1 MNQIW
6 VSGDWHLFNRDP
18 FDKRHPTRTPDE
30 FQTMYDNYVSAIKE
44 GDLFL
49 FLGDLCDAETITDE
63 ELELIKSLLRAIP
76 GYKIMMRGNHDT
88 MDDYFYLM
96 LGFDEICEIGK
107 CHHLVF
113 SHKPCLV
120 GIDEINIHA
129 HLHSEKDH
137 MLNFQHMNVWKW
149 TELNGTPDKPVL
161 LQDLFDLYDKIG
173 NTAESNWGD
182 PDIYQSKDKLS
193 PWKKLSDY
201 SEKDVLDFSDKFTL
215 APMDETAGDRTM
227 EEIINLNDRLNG
239 FKYGF
244 RSNDGISDEYL
255 SDYRVLSPVKFERA
269 RGGVCWDFAVYQADY
284 FRKNFPSI
292 QFTMW
297 YVIFDV
303 GPYWPTHTFMTFRYE
318 GKTYYFESSF
328 KRCAGV
334 WEVESEEDAVNFVMH
349 EMDSIDTGVDDLLS
363 HDYYVYRYNALDVR
377 IPGMS
382 APEFMK
388 HIEKKGHTVKHIYRN
403 DYTVSLYSPVNES
416 ADTSDGILD
425 EVLFQD
431 IEQTKRWLADDDA
444 YQNELDATEYSD
456 SRKPTKMR
464 GKNDVIAESSKR
476 KVYKDPT
483 ELRKP
488 DRAESNKLAKK
499 YDIPNVGRTTPE
511 EYEEAR
517 KSPEERSAEKR
528 ERQLTQLQRARS
540 VKKRKAIVRKVKSKI
555 PFVKNESV
563 EAIALRSD
571 RIDTTGS
578 IYTKVM
584 QSEGGKITEYAMM
597 CADLIHSITSI
608 NPELLDAQRI
618 LTVQSAEE
626 LIAEFKRQQ
635 SEWIEQYN
643 KNITFDHQLALLY
656 QVMNARRRFKIKEAY
671 PYLIPYNL
679 SPEKF
684 RQYVQYRIDEWR
696 EMINILEESLRINL
710 QFLVLDSAEAARISS
725 ITDKKHF
732 IKEMKKVVDQNA
744 DRITEKHPDGSRT
757 IDFSLINRGKVF
769 ICGQIYDEQKFMR
782 KPSQY
787 LARLSYYDYII
798 VTHGGSL
805 IKGTWTMDPITFDN
819 VSYDKVTDLLD
830 VLGQDGSQILVMAC
844 NPDGIKLPP
853 KKYSNVDYAD
863 ANVIMESGG
872 AISNQIDLSNW
883 SKEIKKS
890 IKRVNKLKA
899 IINTCVTD
907 AYLLTPPDQIQFIT
921 AENFEL
927 SHDTNFV
934 FATVAAKNDKKAV
947 QKYHYAFNTILGI
960 YESINHAANI
970 ICAAAQQYGDS
981 SNRGY
986 RVKAIREDI
995 DDTNLYES
1003 FWAEGNQICDGYL
1016 MPEDIVLP
1024 DPMMCCEVAYA
1035 FDLGVRN
1042 GKPFACNYLIETIQ
1056 NGSVV
1061 DCTPVSRQELYDV
1074 INASSDSVIG
1084 EYDISSYDSTEH
1096 SPLYGDRKRFFYN
1109 YDMPKEHNTAA
1120 EKLDEGV
1127 FVYKH
1132 KFNGYTESVYRM
1144 DALIDAIQNKT
1155 NASANSAL
1163 DGKVIVSF
1171 FEDILDNYNHISPEF
1186 LDRDEL
1192 AAVKS
1197 ANELIQLFLE
1207 KTKEIH
1213 DESDEYYTGATE
1225 MLHLLA
1231 MVSKR
1236 SDGKNHYDSLVPT
1249 GLTDR
1254 QFMEFIDLR
1263 IQEMENIEDFVDQC
1277 IVNNGV
1283 LYAIAQKQADV
1294 IAGTSDKKAHIKA
1307 LKEYMNDH
1315 EDEFIHKRTSRH
1327 IVAYEY
1333 DFSSIGRGIAY
1344 VSESIYSGKSDVSG
1358 KRYVRPSR
1366 LLVRAALYDYI
1377 VYSHGDS
1384 NNNGVYEIDP
1394 VIIDNKVY
1402 TNVHDIIAALNP
1414 NGNKKV
1420 LILCCNSN
1428 RVVYDSSDPKFNGVK
1443 YPSTTTV
1450 MESTMP
1456 KISDLESKLKS
1467 WGQYATNQ
1475 MKELSKL
1482 SKKVSDLLQSD
1493 ESIVWPK
1500 KFHMIEISFGEIKVK
1515 TMSPEDVSEYANIK
1529 NRCIKSLLEYC
1540 ERMYFVCKMMAT
1552 IFSDM
1557 LNGGI
1562 NESGHSWSVRGTI
1575 ARFGQPDVGYCFGHK
1590 FKTLNECVENYELCR
1605 DTFLTYD
1612 HNVHYHS
1619 SKPDNIT
1626 LYEMTYEDYCDH
1638 FYTKLKSL
1646 AAEYNK
1652 REDIFKH
1659 TTKILKC
1666 DQKDLPKF
1674 ECRVETSSEKQ
1685 LCFSMVD
1692 PDTSFEIKCEYEKY
1706 LKEMIKELEKDAKEY
1721 PGAKSIWTADAEGTI
1736 YVNLELGQLNEAA
1749 IKRVSDDG
1757 KPVPKT
1763 CPKCGAKIGLYLK
1776 GEPVWLCSNQ
1786 KCGAYYGTV
1795 PMNESHQNEIIV
1807 KVKETTNPNDGESNK
1822 AVELTFYLGNQ
1833 KIGEAGV
1840 SGYDT
1845 GKGFLYNMEV
1855 EKPYRGRGYGKYI
1868 LNYVMQYYSVTDLS
1882 VAVDNDTAIH
1892 LYEKAGFRRKKTFR
1906 SNGENGYEK
1915 GRFHWY
1921 QLTETISESADTKAS
1936 KQVYHGSPLKL
1947 NVLKPQNR
1955 SLEARDYVFASP
1967 DRNFALCYAGNAWN
1981 DFMINQSYL
1990 NDKLTLIEIEPGAF
2004 EKAFNTSGYLYTLD
2018 GNDFPIRRS
2027 SCEVMTDRP
2036 VKPKSIKRI
2045 QNVYNEI
2052 KHSGIRLYHYG
2063 TWPKDH
2069 IFKSREE
2076 YLADR
2081 TEKFKHYIQESYQ
2094 FELVNK
2100 TLRFMDPINES
2111 VNKTEKLYPVY
2122 IMLVHSGTAVSN
2134 VIKKVSH
2141 SEYSHASISF
2151 DSSMSKMY
2159 SFARKD
2165 PKNPFIGGFRYESIG
2180 KGFYEKKEVPYGVY
2194 VVPCTEDQ
2202 IKRMKKRLAYFEK
2215 NQEKFTFDFVGL
2227 VTNYAGIVNNPAYSW
2242 FCSRFVADILNAGS
2256 PEGKVYVPEP
2266 SLQDPDDFKRAVF
2279 ARYVTSGDNLMK
2291 YNQKEVDR
2299 ATKRILRA
2307 EEMYRKQLN
2316 ESVYYNR
2323 FDPTDPYAVTVM
2335 RYQLSNMNEAAM
2347 DEFLRY
2353 IKSFHVELDP
2363 NGNVILT
2370 RRVYNQLDHHFI
2382 QTKQALKTMKK
2393 AGDLEG
2399 MKENLA
2405 KLYYMIQLITDQYM
2419 DKKTVSISKTVKKD
2433 MIDLRSVMLNVFQ
2446 QNLQYV
2452 EEMDP
2457 KFNFQSYYDGSVYGK
2472 KTKIPISGITSIG
2485 KTLGTLL

>member
-30 FQTMYDNYVSAIKE
+30 FKTMYDNYVSTIKE

-49 FLGDLCDAETITDE
+49 FLGDLCDVETATDE
-63 ELELIKSLLRAIP
+63 ELDLIKSLLHAIP

-107 CHHLVF
+107 CHHLIF
-113 SHKPCLV
+113 SHQPCLV

-173 NTAESNWGD
+173 NTAEPSWGD
-182 PDIYQSKDKLS
+182 PDIYHSKDKLS
-193 PWKKLSDY
+193 PWKKLSYY

-215 APMDETAGDRTM
+215 APMDESAGDRTM
-227 EEIINLNDRLNG
+227 EEIIHLNDRLNG

-244 RSNDGISDEYL
+244 RSDDGISDEYL
-255 SDYRVLSPVKFERA
+255 SDYRVLSPIKFERA

-284 FRKNFPSI
+284 FRKNFPSVL
-292 QFTMW
+292 FTMW

-349 EMDSIDTGVDDLLS
+349 EMASIDTGVDDLLS
-363 HDYYVYRYNALDVR
+363 HDYYVYRYNALDTR

-388 HIEKKGHTVKHIYRN
+388 HIEKKGHPVKHVYRD
-403 DYTVSLYSPVNES
+403 DYTVSLYSPINES

-476 KVYKDPT
+476 KVYNDPT
-483 ELRKP
+483 ELHKP
-488 DRAESNKLAKK
+488 DRAESNKIAKK

-517 KSPEERSAEKR
+517 KSPEERSAERR

-540 VKKRKAIVRKVKSKI
+540 VKKRKSIVRKVKSKI
-555 PFVKNESV
+555 PFVKNE
-563 EAIALRSD
+563 
-571 RIDTTGS
+571 
-578 IYTKVM
+578 
-584 QSEGGKITEYAMM
+584 
-597 CADLIHSITSI
+597 
-608 NPELLDAQRI
+608 
-618 LTVQSAEE
+618 
-626 LIAEFKRQQ
+626 
-635 SEWIEQYN
+635 
-643 KNITFDHQLALLY
+643 
-656 QVMNARRRFKIKEAY
+656 
-671 PYLIPYNL
+671 
-679 SPEKF
+679 
-684 RQYVQYRIDEWR
+684 
-696 EMINILEESLRINL
+696 
-710 QFLVLDSAEAARISS
+710 
-725 ITDKKHF
+725 
-732 IKEMKKVVDQNA
+732 
-744 DRITEKHPDGSRT
+744 
-757 IDFSLINRGKVF
+757 
-769 ICGQIYDEQKFMR
+769 
-782 KPSQY
+782 
-787 LARLSYYDYII
+787 
-798 VTHGGSL
+798 
-805 IKGTWTMDPITFDN
+805 
-819 VSYDKVTDLLD
+819 
-830 VLGQDGSQILVMAC
+830 
-844 NPDGIKLPP
+844 
-853 KKYSNVDYAD
+853 
-863 ANVIMESGG
+863 
-872 AISNQIDLSNW
+872 
-883 SKEIKKS
+883 
-890 IKRVNKLKA
+890 
-899 IINTCVTD
+899 
-907 AYLLTPPDQIQFIT
+907 
-921 AENFEL
+921 
-927 SHDTNFV
+927 
-934 FATVAAKNDKKAV
+934 TVAD
-947 QKYHYAFNTILGI
+947 
-960 YESINHAANI
+960 ES
-970 ICAAAQQYGDS
+970 D
-981 SNRGY
+981 
-986 RVKAIREDI
+986 
-995 DDTNLYES
+995 
-1003 FWAEGNQICDGYL
+1003 
-1016 MPEDIVLP
+1016 
-1024 DPMMCCEVAYA
+1024 
-1035 FDLGVRN
+1035 
-1042 GKPFACNYLIETIQ
+1042 
-1056 NGSVV
+1056 
-1061 DCTPVSRQELYDV
+1061 VSD
-1074 INASSDSVIG
+1074 
-1084 EYDISSYDSTEH
+1084 YDSTEH
-1096 SPLYGDRKRFFYN
+1096 SPLYGDRKHFFYN
-1109 YDMPKEHNTAA
+1109 YDMPKEENTSA
-1120 EKLDEGV
+1120 EKITINESASLTSYRSIARRIHSYTESKKNDVVGNQNCMLCTWAFELSCRGQQTNPRPVYSPRDIIFSIAGESIVKNPVRIHFTTKTELSRIVKEAGNNARFYIHVNWNNCTGGHEFIILNNSGKVVVVDPQTGYVGDIDSRGSATYFDINYANSYLCRLDDKVIDANTLKYNDITYLTEWDEDIDIPYMKEHNMLDESVDSLDEGV
-1127 FVYKH
+1127 L
-1132 KFNGYTESVYRM
+1132 S
-1144 DALIDAIQNKT
+1144 DAIKDLPAIIN
-1155 NASANSAL
+1155 NLSADAM
-1163 DGKVIVSF
+1163 
-1171 FEDILDNYNHISPEF
+1171 
-1186 LDRDEL
+1186 
-1192 AAVKS
+1192 
-1197 ANELIQLFLE
+1197 
-1207 KTKEIH
+1207 
-1213 DESDEYYTGATE
+1213 YTGNWAKE
-1225 MLHLLA
+1225 LR
-1231 MVSKR
+1231 R
-1236 SDGKNHYDSLVPT
+1236 STN
-1249 GLTDR
+1249 
-1254 QFMEFIDLR
+1254 E
-1263 IQEMENIEDFVDQC
+1263 
-1277 IVNNGV
+1277 
-1283 LYAIAQKQADV
+1283 
-1294 IAGTSDKKAHIKA
+1294 
-1307 LKEYMNDH
+1307 
-1315 EDEFIHKRTSRH
+1315 
-1327 IVAYEY
+1327 
-1333 DFSSIGRGIAY
+1333 SSIQ
-1344 VSESIYSGKSDVSG
+1344 
-1358 KRYVRPSR
+1358 
-1366 LLVRAALYDYI
+1366 
-1377 VYSHGDS
+1377 
-1384 NNNGVYEIDP
+1384 
-1394 VIIDNKVY
+1394 
-1402 TNVHDIIAALNP
+1402 
-1414 NGNKKV
+1414 
-1420 LILCCNSN
+1420 
-1428 RVVYDSSDPKFNGVK
+1428 VVN
-1443 YPSTTTV
+1443 
-1450 MESTMP
+1450 E
-1456 KISDLESKLKS
+1456 
-1467 WGQYATNQ
+1467 
-1475 MKELSKL
+1475 
-1482 SKKVSDLLQSD
+1482 
-1493 ESIVWPK
+1493 
-1500 KFHMIEISFGEIKVK
+1500 
-1515 TMSPEDVSEYANIK
+1515 
-1529 NRCIKSLLEYC
+1529 
-1540 ERMYFVCKMMAT
+1540 MA
-1552 IFSDM
+1552 
-1557 LNGGI
+1557 
-1562 NESGHSWSVRGTI
+1562 
-1575 ARFGQPDVGYCFGHK
+1575 
-1590 FKTLNECVENYELCR
+1590 
-1605 DTFLTYD
+1605 
-1612 HNVHYHS
+1612 
-1619 SKPDNIT
+1619 
-1626 LYEMTYEDYCDH
+1626 YEDYCDH
-1638 FYTKLKSL
+1638 FYAKLKSL
-1646 AAEYNK
+1646 AAEYNR

-1659 TTKILKC
+1659 TAKILKC

-1674 ECRVETSSEKQ
+1674 ECRIETSSEKQ
-1685 LCFSMVD
+1685 LCFSMVN

-1706 LKEMIKELEKDAKEY
+1706 LKEMIKELEKEAKEY

-1786 KCGAYYGTV
+1786 KCGTYYGTAPMNESAMCSV
-1795 PMNESHQNEIIV
+1795 PLYYLSYENLHDDLYPVGKCLFTTIDQAVSEVVWESKNRHPQNKTRIPCDMFVHVTEPGYYELRSSDQVCGAKWSIDNITLNCIGRVHINADGSYDLDLDRVNESHQNEIVV
-1807 KVKETTNPNDGESNK
+1807 KAKETTNPNDGESNK
-1822 AVELTFYLGNQ
+1822 AVELTFYLDNQ

-1855 EKPYRGRGYGKYI
+1855 EKSYRGRGYGKYI

-1882 VAVDNDTAIH
+1882 VAVNNDTAIH

-1921 QLTETISESADTKAS
+1921 QLAETMSESTHASTVDDDHVQGKQYDLRDFTQITVTEEWLRSMKKSYKFLSHIPATKQGVDTIAWMDHNQLVAIVSVDTEPSKRERIWIHNIQVANEYRGHGLS
-1936 KQVYHGSPLKL
+1936 KQILRYVIDKYKTNALAVKSDNLLAHKVYQDIGFIFGSGPDDIMGDSRIMYLDNGTVYHGSPLKL

-1955 SLEARDYVFASP
+1955 SLEERDYVFASP

-1990 NDKLTLIEIEPGAF
+1990 NGKLTLIEIEPDAF
-2004 EKAFNTSGYLYTLD
+2004 EKAFNTPGYLYALD

-2027 SCEVMTDRP
+2027 SREVMTDRP

-2045 QNVYNEI
+2045 PNVYNEI
-2052 KHSGIRLYHYG
+2052 KHSGIQLYHYG

-2081 TEKFKHYIQESYQ
+2081 TEKFKQHIQESYQ

-2279 ARYVTSGDNLMK
+2279 ARYVTSGNNLME

-2307 EEMYRKQLN
+2307 EEMYREQLN
-2316 ESVYYNR
+2316 ESVHYNR

-2335 RYQLSNMNEAAM
+2335 RYQLSNMNEAVM

-2399 MKENLA
+2399 MKENLT

>member
-30 FQTMYDNYVSAIKE
+30 FQTMYDNYVSTIKE

-49 FLGDLCDAETITDE
+49 FLGDLCDAETATDE
-63 ELELIKSLLRAIP
+63 ELDLIKSLLHAIP
-76 GYKIMMRGNHDT
+76 GYKVMMRGNHDT

-96 LGFDEICEIGK
+96 LGFDEICQIGK

-173 NTAESNWGD
+173 NTAEPTWGN
-182 PDIYQSKDKLS
+182 PDVYRSKDKLS
-193 PWKKLSDY
+193 PWKTLSDY

-215 APMDETAGDRTM
+215 APMDEAVGDRIM
-227 EEIINLNDRLNG
+227 EEIIHLNDRLNG

-244 RSNDGISDEYL
+244 RSDDGISDEYL

-284 FRKNFPSI
+284 FRKNFPSVP
-292 QFTMW
+292 FTMW

-349 EMDSIDTGVDDLLS
+349 EMASIDTGVDDLLS
-363 HDYYVYRYNALDVR
+363 HDYYVYRYNALDTR

-388 HIEKKGHTVKHIYRN
+388 HIEKKGHPVKHIYRD

-431 IEQTKRWLADDDA
+431 IEQTKRWLADDDT
-444 YQNELDATEYSD
+444 YQDELNAAEYSD

-464 GKNDVIAESSKR
+464 GKNDVITESSKR

-483 ELRKP
+483 ELHKP
-488 DRAESNKLAKK
+488 DRAESNKIAKK

-517 KSPEERSAEKR
+517 KSPEERSAERR

-540 VKKRKAIVRKVKSKI
+540 VKKRKSIIRKVKSKI
-555 PFVKNESV
+555 PFVKNE
-563 EAIALRSD
+563 
-571 RIDTTGS
+571 
-578 IYTKVM
+578 
-584 QSEGGKITEYAMM
+584 
-597 CADLIHSITSI
+597 
-608 NPELLDAQRI
+608 
-618 LTVQSAEE
+618 
-626 LIAEFKRQQ
+626 
-635 SEWIEQYN
+635 
-643 KNITFDHQLALLY
+643 
-656 QVMNARRRFKIKEAY
+656 
-671 PYLIPYNL
+671 
-679 SPEKF
+679 
-684 RQYVQYRIDEWR
+684 
-696 EMINILEESLRINL
+696 
-710 QFLVLDSAEAARISS
+710 
-725 ITDKKHF
+725 
-732 IKEMKKVVDQNA
+732 
-744 DRITEKHPDGSRT
+744 
-757 IDFSLINRGKVF
+757 
-769 ICGQIYDEQKFMR
+769 
-782 KPSQY
+782 
-787 LARLSYYDYII
+787 
-798 VTHGGSL
+798 
-805 IKGTWTMDPITFDN
+805 
-819 VSYDKVTDLLD
+819 
-830 VLGQDGSQILVMAC
+830 
-844 NPDGIKLPP
+844 
-853 KKYSNVDYAD
+853 
-863 ANVIMESGG
+863 
-872 AISNQIDLSNW
+872 
-883 SKEIKKS
+883 
-890 IKRVNKLKA
+890 
-899 IINTCVTD
+899 
-907 AYLLTPPDQIQFIT
+907 
-921 AENFEL
+921 
-927 SHDTNFV
+927 
-934 FATVAAKNDKKAV
+934 TVAD
-947 QKYHYAFNTILGI
+947 
-960 YESINHAANI
+960 ES
-970 ICAAAQQYGDS
+970 D
-981 SNRGY
+981 
-986 RVKAIREDI
+986 
-995 DDTNLYES
+995 
-1003 FWAEGNQICDGYL
+1003 
-1016 MPEDIVLP
+1016 
-1024 DPMMCCEVAYA
+1024 
-1035 FDLGVRN
+1035 
-1042 GKPFACNYLIETIQ
+1042 
-1056 NGSVV
+1056 
-1061 DCTPVSRQELYDV
+1061 VSD
-1074 INASSDSVIG
+1074 
-1084 EYDISSYDSTEH
+1084 YDSTEH
-1096 SPLYGDRKRFFYN
+1096 SPLYGDRKHFFYN

-1120 EKLDEGV
+1120 EKL
-1127 FVYKH
+1127 
-1132 KFNGYTESVYRM
+1132 
-1144 DALIDAIQNKT
+1144 
-1155 NASANSAL
+1155 
-1163 DGKVIVSF
+1163 
-1171 FEDILDNYNHISPEF
+1171 
-1186 LDRDEL
+1186 
-1192 AAVKS
+1192 
-1197 ANELIQLFLE
+1197 
-1207 KTKEIH
+1207 
-1213 DESDEYYTGATE
+1213 
-1225 MLHLLA
+1225 
-1231 MVSKR
+1231 
-1236 SDGKNHYDSLVPT
+1236 
-1249 GLTDR
+1249 
-1254 QFMEFIDLR
+1254 
-1263 IQEMENIEDFVDQC
+1263 
-1277 IVNNGV
+1277 
-1283 LYAIAQKQADV
+1283 
-1294 IAGTSDKKAHIKA
+1294 
-1307 LKEYMNDH
+1307 
-1315 EDEFIHKRTSRH
+1315 
-1327 IVAYEY
+1327 
-1333 DFSSIGRGIAY
+1333 
-1344 VSESIYSGKSDVSG
+1344 
-1358 KRYVRPSR
+1358 
-1366 LLVRAALYDYI
+1366 
-1377 VYSHGDS
+1377 
-1384 NNNGVYEIDP
+1384 
-1394 VIIDNKVY
+1394 
-1402 TNVHDIIAALNP
+1402 
-1414 NGNKKV
+1414 
-1420 LILCCNSN
+1420 
-1428 RVVYDSSDPKFNGVK
+1428 
-1443 YPSTTTV
+1443 
-1450 MESTMP
+1450 
-1456 KISDLESKLKS
+1456 
-1467 WGQYATNQ
+1467 
-1475 MKELSKL
+1475 
-1482 SKKVSDLLQSD
+1482 
-1493 ESIVWPK
+1493 
-1500 KFHMIEISFGEIKVK
+1500 
-1515 TMSPEDVSEYANIK
+1515 
-1529 NRCIKSLLEYC
+1529 
-1540 ERMYFVCKMMAT
+1540 
-1552 IFSDM
+1552 
-1557 LNGGI
+1557 
-1562 NESGHSWSVRGTI
+1562 
-1575 ARFGQPDVGYCFGHK
+1575 
-1590 FKTLNECVENYELCR
+1590 
-1605 DTFLTYD
+1605 
-1612 HNVHYHS
+1612 
-1619 SKPDNIT
+1619 
-1626 LYEMTYEDYCDH
+1626 YEMAYEDYCDH
-1638 FYTKLKSL
+1638 FYVRLKSL

-1659 TTKILKC
+1659 TAKILKC

-1776 GEPVWLCSNQ
+1776 GETVWLCSNQ
-1786 KCGAYYGTV
+1786 KCGAYYGTA
-1795 PMNESHQNEIIV
+1795 PMNESAICSAPLYYLSYENLHDDLYPVGKCLFTTIDQAVSEVVWKSKNRHPQNKTHIPCDMFVHVTEPGYYELRSSDQVCGAKWSIDNITLNCIGRIHINADGSYDLDLDRVNESHQNEIVV
-1807 KVKETTNPNDGESNK
+1807 KAKETTNPNDGESNK
-1822 AVELTFYLGNQ
+1822 AVELTFYLDNQ

-1855 EKPYRGRGYGKYI
+1855 EKSYRGRGYGKYI

-1882 VAVDNDTAIH
+1882 VAVNNDTAIH

-1921 QLTETISESADTKAS
+1921 QLAETMSESTHASTVDDDHVQGKQYDLRDFTQITVTEEWFRSMKKSYKFLSHIPATKQGVDTIAWMDHNQLVAIVSVDTEPSKRERIWIHNIQVANEYRGHGLS
-1936 KQVYHGSPLKL
+1936 KQILRYVIDKYKTNALAVKSDNLLAHKVYQDIGFIFGSGPDDIMGDSRIMYLNDSTVYHGSPLKL
-1947 NVLKPQNR
+1947 NVLKPQNQ

-1990 NDKLTLIEIEPGAF
+1990 NGKLTLIEIEPDAF
-2004 EKAFNTSGYLYTLD
+2004 EKAFNTTGYLYALD

-2027 SCEVMTDRP
+2027 SREVMTDRP

-2045 QNVYNEI
+2045 PNVYNEI
-2052 KHSGIRLYHYG
+2052 KHSGIQLYHYG

-2279 ARYVTSGDNLMK
+2279 ARYVTSGNNLME

-2316 ESVYYNR
+2316 ESAYYNR

-2335 RYQLSNMNEAAM
+2335 RYQLSNMNEAVM

>member
-18 FDKRHPTRTPDE
+18 FDKCHPTRTPDE
-30 FQTMYDNYVSAIKE
+30 FQIMYDNYVSTIKE

-49 FLGDLCDAETITDE
+49 FLGDLCDVETATDE
-63 ELELIKSLLRAIP
+63 ELDLIKSLLHAIP
-76 GYKIMMRGNHDT
+76 GYKVMMRGNHDT

-96 LGFDEICEIGK
+96 LGFDEICQIGK

-149 TELNGTPDKPVL
+149 TELNGTPDEPVL
-161 LQDLFDLYDKIG
+161 LQDLFDLYDKLG
-173 NTAESNWGD
+173 NTAEPTWGD
-182 PDIYQSKDKLS
+182 PDVYQSKDKLS

-215 APMDETAGDRTM
+215 APMDEAVRGRTM
-227 EEIINLNDRLNG
+227 EDIIHLNDRLNG

-244 RSNDGISDEYL
+244 RSDDGISDEYL
-255 SDYRVLSPVKFERA
+255 SDYRVLSPIKFERA

-284 FRKNFPSI
+284 FRKNFPSV

-349 EMDSIDTGVDDLLS
+349 EMAAIDTGVDDLLS
-363 HDYYVYRYNALDVR
+363 HDYYIYRYNALDTR

-388 HIEKKGHTVKHIYRN
+388 HIEKKGHPVKHVYRD

-416 ADTSDGILD
+416 ADMSDGILD

-431 IEQTKRWLADDDA
+431 IEQTKRWLADDDT

-483 ELRKP
+483 ELHKP
-488 DRAESNKLAKK
+488 DRAESDKLAKK

-656 QVMNARRRFKIKEAY
+656 QVMNARRGFKIKEAY

-684 RQYVQYRIDEWR
+684 RRYVQYRIDEWR
-696 EMINILEESLRINL
+696 EMINILEEALRINL

-725 ITDKKHF
+725 ITDKKRF

-769 ICGQIYDEQKFMR
+769 ICGQVYDEQKFMR

-805 IKGTWTMDPITFDN
+805 IEGTWTMDPITFDN

-872 AISNQIDLSNW
+872 AISSQIDLSNW

-934 FATVAAKNDKKAV
+934 FATVAVENSKKTV
-947 QKYHYAFNTILGI
+947 QKYHYAFNTILDI

-970 ICAAAQQYGDS
+970 ICTVAQQYGDS

-995 DDTNLYES
+995 DGANLYES
-1003 FWAEGNQICDGYL
+1003 FWAEGNQIRDVYL

-1056 NGSVV
+1056 NGNVV
-1061 DCTPVSRQELYDV
+1061 DRTPVSHQELYDV
-1074 INASSDSVIG
+1074 INASSDSVVG
-1084 EYDISSYDSTEH
+1084 EFDISSYDSTEH
-1096 SPLYGDRKRFFYN
+1096 SPLYGDRKHFFYN
-1109 YDMPKEHNTAA
+1109 YNMPKEYNTAA
-1120 EKLDEGV
+1120 EKL
-1127 FVYKH
+1127 
-1132 KFNGYTESVYRM
+1132 
-1144 DALIDAIQNKT
+1144 
-1155 NASANSAL
+1155 
-1163 DGKVIVSF
+1163 
-1171 FEDILDNYNHISPEF
+1171 
-1186 LDRDEL
+1186 
-1192 AAVKS
+1192 
-1197 ANELIQLFLE
+1197 
-1207 KTKEIH
+1207 
-1213 DESDEYYTGATE
+1213 
-1225 MLHLLA
+1225 
-1231 MVSKR
+1231 
-1236 SDGKNHYDSLVPT
+1236 
-1249 GLTDR
+1249 
-1254 QFMEFIDLR
+1254 
-1263 IQEMENIEDFVDQC
+1263 
-1277 IVNNGV
+1277 
-1283 LYAIAQKQADV
+1283 
-1294 IAGTSDKKAHIKA
+1294 
-1307 LKEYMNDH
+1307 ND
-1315 EDEFIHKRTSRH
+1315 T
-1327 IVAYEY
+1327 
-1333 DFSSIGRGIAY
+1333 
-1344 VSESIYSGKSDVSG
+1344 
-1358 KRYVRPSR
+1358 
-1366 LLVRAALYDYI
+1366 
-1377 VYSHGDS
+1377 
-1384 NNNGVYEIDP
+1384 
-1394 VIIDNKVY
+1394 
-1402 TNVHDIIAALNP
+1402 
-1414 NGNKKV
+1414 
-1420 LILCCNSN
+1420 
-1428 RVVYDSSDPKFNGVK
+1428 
-1443 YPSTTTV
+1443 
-1450 MESTMP
+1450 
-1456 KISDLESKLKS
+1456 
-1467 WGQYATNQ
+1467 
-1475 MKELSKL
+1475 
-1482 SKKVSDLLQSD
+1482 
-1493 ESIVWPK
+1493 
-1500 KFHMIEISFGEIKVK
+1500 
-1515 TMSPEDVSEYANIK
+1515 
-1529 NRCIKSLLEYC
+1529 
-1540 ERMYFVCKMMAT
+1540 
-1552 IFSDM
+1552 
-1557 LNGGI
+1557 
-1562 NESGHSWSVRGTI
+1562 
-1575 ARFGQPDVGYCFGHK
+1575 
-1590 FKTLNECVENYELCR
+1590 
-1605 DTFLTYD
+1605 
-1612 HNVHYHS
+1612 
-1619 SKPDNIT
+1619 T
-1626 LYEMTYEDYCDH
+1626 LYEMAYEDYCDH
-1638 FYTKLKSL
+1638 FYARLKSL

-1659 TTKILKC
+1659 TAKILKC
-1666 DQKDLPKF
+1666 DQTDLPKF

-1706 LKEMIKELEKDAKEY
+1706 LKEMIKELEKETKEY

-1763 CPKCGAKIGLYLK
+1763 CPKCGSKIGLYLK

-1786 KCGAYYGTV
+1786 KCGTYYGTA
-1795 PMNESHQNEIIV
+1795 PMNESAMCSVPLYYLSYENLHDDLYPVGKCLFTTIDQAVSEVVWESKNRHSQNKTHIPCDMFV
-1807 KVKETTNPNDGESNK
+1807 H
-1822 AVELTFYLGNQ
+1822 
-1833 KIGEAGV
+1833 
-1840 SGYDT
+1840 
-1845 GKGFLYNMEV
+1845 
-1855 EKPYRGRGYGKYI
+1855 
-1868 LNYVMQYYSVTDLS
+1868 VT
-1882 VAVDNDTAIH
+1882 
-1892 LYEKAGFRRKKTFR
+1892 
-1906 SNGENGYEK
+1906 
-1915 GRFHWY
+1915 
-1921 QLTETISESADTKAS
+1921 
-1936 KQVYHGSPLKL
+1936 
-1947 NVLKPQNR
+1947 
-1955 SLEARDYVFASP
+1955 
-1967 DRNFALCYAGNAWN
+1967 
-1981 DFMINQSYL
+1981 
-1990 NDKLTLIEIEPGAF
+1990 EPGYY
-2004 EKAFNTSGYLYTLD
+2004 EL
-2018 GNDFPIRRS
+2018 RS
-2027 SCEVMTDRP
+2027 SDQVCGA
-2036 VKPKSIKRI
+2036 KWSIDNI
-2045 QNVYNEI
+2045 TLNCIGGVHINADGSYEMM
-2052 KHSGIRLYHYG
+2052 
-2063 TWPKDH
+2063 KD
-2069 IFKSREE
+2069 
-2076 YLADR
+2076 
-2081 TEKFKHYIQESYQ
+2081 IQESYQ

-2122 IMLVHSGTAVSN
+2122 IMLVHSGTIVSN

-2202 IKRMKKRLAYFEK
+2202 IKRMKKRLTYFEK

-2279 ARYVTSGDNLMK
+2279 ARYVASGDNLMK

-2307 EEMYRKQLN
+2307 EEMYHEQLN
-2316 ESVYYNR
+2316 ESVHYNR
-2323 FDPTDPYAVTVM
+2323 FDPADPYAVTVM
-2335 RYQLSNMNEAAM
+2335 RYQLSNMNEAVM

-2472 KTKIPISGITSIG
+2472 KTKIPISGVTSIG